1 MSTGHPSSAR
11 HLLPGRHL
19 PSSEAEAGTRQSR
32 SEWRVWTLGCCWR
45 QATCQYPP
53 IPPPR
58 HCPANPP
65 DINTAATLL
74 SPMGARH
81 RVPSGRCPHSRRDNV
96 LTCGG
101 GAVGGAAG
109 GSRGAGQFPNIG
121 RTCGDTD
128 QGHGAVTPSRH
139 TGCLVADYHRLS
151 SLLILLQLARFIS
164 L

>member
-53 IPPPR
+53 PR

-65 DINTAATLL
+65 DINTADTLL

-81 RVPSGRCPHSRRDNV
+81 RVPSGQCPHSRRDNV

-109 GSRGAGQFPNIG
+109 GSQGAGQFPNIG

>member
-1 MSTGHPSSAR
+1 MKTERSLRRPPGSKRRLRGRPLR
-11 HLLPGRHL
+11 LPQV
-19 PSSEAEAGTRQSR
+19 EKTA
-32 SEWRVWTLGCCWR
+32 
-45 QATCQYPP
+45 
-53 IPPPR
+53 I
-58 HCPANPP
+58 ANPP

-101 GAVGGAAG
+101 GAARGR